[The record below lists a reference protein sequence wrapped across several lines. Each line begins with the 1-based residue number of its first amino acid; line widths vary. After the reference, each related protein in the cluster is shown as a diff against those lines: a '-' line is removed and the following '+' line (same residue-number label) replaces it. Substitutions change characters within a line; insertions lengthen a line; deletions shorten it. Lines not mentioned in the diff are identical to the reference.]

1 MTGPVNGL
9 APGFDFCPSCNGMR
23 MSIYDSRG
31 IETGKRRRRKCLDC
45 DARWETMETFVRMI
59 GRESTIYNR
68 TKPGV
73 TSG

>member
-1 MTGPVNGL
+1 
-9 APGFDFCPSCNGMR
+9 